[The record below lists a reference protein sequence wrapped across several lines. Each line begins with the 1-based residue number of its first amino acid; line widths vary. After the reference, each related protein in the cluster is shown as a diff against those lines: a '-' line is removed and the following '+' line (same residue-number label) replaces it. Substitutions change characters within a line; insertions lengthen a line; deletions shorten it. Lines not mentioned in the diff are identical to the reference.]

1 MREDRNHHCLV
12 ISCPAGPECQE
23 NLFVLDSMAFTKVH
37 GVRFRA
43 SNQRTP
49 GAKSPATNGCTSRMA
64 ALHKEHSPGLECTC
78 CGGQFP
84 WWAALHFRRAKWWL
98 ATSPGEMVIKKS
110 TVLEQLF
117 PSPSRTKAI
126 GALCVEE
133 AIPVPHGRS
142 LKGTS
147 FSQF

>member
-1 MREDRNHHCLV
+1 
-12 ISCPAGPECQE
+12 
-23 NLFVLDSMAFTKVH
+23 
-37 GVRFRA
+37 
-43 SNQRTP
+43 
-49 GAKSPATNGCTSRMA
+49 MA
-64 ALHKEHSPGLECTC
+64 ALHEWLHFTRSIRLDWSAPVAVGSSH
-78 CGGQFP
+78 GRQFP

-126 GALCVEE
+126 GVLCVEE

-142 LKGTS
+142 LKGTG